1 MTSVPVLNMFKQK
14 QSYEPVGEEE
24 SQAELAGWREDPE
37 TSIESRNR
45 TISIHRR
52 PGFYKK
58 GLLGSIAMNAILL
71 MVCGWMYMKL
81 TMSVLR
87 PYDMGRS
94 HAIGRWAFG

>member
-1 MTSVPVLNMFKQK
+1 MTTLPVLNMFKQN

-71 MVCGWMYMKL
+71 MVCGWLYMKL
-81 TMSVLR
+81 TMSVPLR

-94 HAIGRWAFG
+94 HAIGR